1 MSAIC
6 SHRTDSLDL
15 PTRETGL
22 KARHPVAKDYYGIL
36 GVSREATD
44 DEIKRAYRK
53 LARQYHP
60 DVNPDPEAHEKFK
73 DINAAYEVLSDDQ
86 KRQIVDLGGDP
97 LAPGGG
103 VGPGGAGG
111 AGGAFVGFQDIMDA
125 FFGTA
130 AGGGARGP
138 RPRTRPGADAIL
150 RLELDLVETAFGVE
164 APITVDTAVL
174 CTQCSGA
181 GTAPG
186 THLATCETC
195 GGRGEVQSVQRTFL
209 GQVVSSRPCQ
219 TCQGHGTVIPHPCP
233 TCAGDGRVRT
243 RRSLTVKIPA
253 GVEDGMRIR
262 LAQQGEVGP
271 GGGTAGDLYVEIHE
285 RPHDVY
291 SRKGDDLHCRVTLP
305 MTAAALGTRLTIK
318 TLDSEEGIEVKSGT
332 QPASTLRIRGKG
344 VPHLRGQGRGDLFVH
359 LDVKTPTKLTV
370 DQERMLRDFA
380 KTRGEDVAELST
392 QGGFFSRMR
401 DAFNG
406 H

>member
-1 MSAIC
+1 MSVA
-6 SHRTDSLDL
+6 
-15 PTRETGL
+15 
-22 KARHPVAKDYYGIL
+22 AKDYYGIL
-36 GVSREATD
+36 GVPRDATAD
-44 DEIKRAYRK
+44 DIKRAYRK

-60 DVNPDPEAHEKFK
+60 DVNPDPSAAEKFK

-97 LAPGGG
+97 L
-103 VGPGGAGG
+103 GPGGSGMGGPG
-111 AGGAFVGFQDIMDA
+111 AGGPFVGFQDIMDA
-125 FFGTA
+125 FFG
-130 AGGGARGP
+130 GATSRGP
-138 RPRTRPGADAIL
+138 RSRTRAGADAIL
-150 RLELDLVETAFGVE
+150 RLDLDLVETAFGVE

-174 CTQCSGA
+174 CTSCTGA

-186 THLATCETC
+186 THPKTCETC

-209 GQVVSSRPCQ
+209 GQVVSSRPCG
-219 TCQGHGTVIPHPCP
+219 TCAGFGTTIPHPCT
-233 TCAGDGRVRT
+233 TCGGDGRVRT

-262 LAQQGEVGP
+262 LAGQGEVGP
-271 GGGTAGDLYVEIHE
+271 GGGPSGDLYVEIHE

-291 SRKGDDLHCRVTLP
+291 ARKGDDLHCKVTVP

-318 TLDSEEGIEVKSGT
+318 TLDSEEQLEVKAGT
-332 QPASTLRIRGKG
+332 QPGSTLRIRGKG
-344 VPHLRGQGRGDLFVH
+344 VPRLRGAGRGDLFVH
-359 LDVKTPTKLTV
+359 LDVRTPTKLDST
-370 DQERMLRDFA
+370 QEQILRDFA
-380 KTRGEDVAELST
+380 RMRGEEVAELSK

>member
-1 MSAIC
+1 M
-6 SHRTDSLDL
+6 
-15 PTRETGL
+15 
-22 KARHPVAKDYYGIL
+22 AKDYYGIL
-36 GVSREATD
+36 GVPRDATAD
-44 DEIKRAYRK
+44 DIKRAYRK

-60 DVNPDPEAHEKFK
+60 DVNDDPAAAEKFK

-97 LAPGGG
+97 LSPGGG
-103 VGPGGAGG
+103 GMGGPGGPGG
-111 AGGAFVGFQDIMDA
+111 PFVGFQDIMDA
-125 FFGTA
+125 FFG
-130 AGGGARGP
+130 GSSARGP

-150 RLELDLVETAFGVE
+150 RLDLDLVETSFGVE

-174 CTQCSGA
+174 CTTCSGV

-186 THLATCETC
+186 THPQTCDTC

-209 GQVVSSRPCQ
+209 GQVVSSRPCG
-219 TCQGHGTVIPHPCP
+219 TCAGYGTTIPHPCS
-233 TCAGDGRVRT
+233 TCGGDGRVRT

-262 LAQQGEVGP
+262 LAGQGEVGP
-271 GGGTAGDLYVEIHE
+271 GGGPSGDLYVEIHE
-285 RPHDVY
+285 RAHDVY
-291 SRKGDDLHCRVTLP
+291 ARKGDDLHCKVTVP

-318 TLDSEEGIEVKSGT
+318 TLDSEEQLEVKAGT
-332 QPASTLRIRGKG
+332 QPGSTLRIRGKG

-359 LDVKTPTKLTV
+359 LDVRTPTKLDAT
-370 DQERMLRDFA
+370 QEQILREFARM
-380 KTRGEDVAELST
+380 RGEEVAELSK